1 MISIP
6 KLAWQVALEN
16 TKVNLDHLTDI
27 YLLLM
32 VEKGIRDGICYTIS
46 RYVKAKNKY
55 MKNYDKIK
63 NHHIKYWDINNLYGW
78 AMSQKLLVNDFK
90 WVEETFRFN
99 EDFIRIYN
107 EDSGIRYFIEACVQ
121 YPENVRNM

>member
-55 MKNYDKIK
+55 MKNHDKIK

-78 AMSQKLLVNDFK
+78 AMSQKLLVNDFN
-90 WVEETFRFN
+90 WVVETFRFN

-121 YPENVRNM
+121 YPENIRNM